1 MRLAMSWGSPAQL
14 DGHASQI
21 RPRPAAWRDAA
32 RAAARR
38 HWLATALLAAG
49 LVLRVLA
56 LVADRP
62 ALLFVDSVR
71 YLYNAYGMDPL
82 GYSGVLRALLFVAN
96 FDTVAVVQHLL
107 GLGMAVVIYLL
118 LLRRGVS
125 RWLAALAIA
134 PVLLDAYQLQ
144 IEQMIMPDT
153 WFEALI
159 VAGLAILLWP
169 ATTVPSGGVARP
181 GGTAE
186 RSGGVAR
193 PGGTAGGSGGVAPPE
208 GTAGPS
214 WRRVV
219 VAGIV
224 LGTSAIVAQVGEA
237 LILPAAIYL
246 LAAGGGWRRA
256 VGQAAAV
263 CASFAL
269 PILVYCTISFVLT
282 GAFDLSDTGATGLY
296 GRMAAAADC
305 ATLKLPA
312 DERTETIH
320 WLVDHGRQTRS
331 ATVRMCPTRAQQA
344 EGRDWLEY
352 SASSPIRPY
361 YNHLPRGEVNSL
373 ITNFNRQVLTQQP
386 LRVAGAYA
394 FDVVK
399 LFALTRNTMPGDTSI
414 SRWQFQTKY
423 TYYPPWVSEAV
434 VRTATSRFGGGK
446 PAVWRPVA
454 AFLRAY
460 QLRGG
465 YTPGP
470 LLALFTVTGLAG
482 SAIALVRR
490 RRLDPATRQLALAC
504 LLCFLSGACVILVSD
519 ALEFSWRY
527 QLPALVTLVPAGALG
542 ISVIARSLGA
552 RRSAT

>member
-14 DGHASQI
+14 DGQDGHTSQVH
-21 RPRPAAWRDAA
+21 PRRAAWRQPAV
-32 RAAARR
+32 ARR
-38 HWLATALLAAG
+38 HWLAITLLAAG

-56 LVADRP
+56 LLAGRP

-71 YLYNAYGMDPL
+71 YLYNAYGQDPV
-82 GYSGVLRALLFVAN
+82 GYSVALKAILFVGNLDLVTA
-96 FDTVAVVQHLL
+96 VQHLL

-118 LLRRGVS
+118 LLRLGGS

-153 WFEALI
+153 LFEALI

-169 ATTVPSGGVARP
+169 RQQAGV
-181 GGTAE
+181 
-186 RSGGVAR
+186 
-193 PGGTAGGSGGVAPPE
+193 
-208 GTAGPS
+208 S
-214 WRRVV
+214 WPRVV
-219 VAGIV
+219 TGGIV
-224 LGTSAIVAQVGEA
+224 LGASATVAQVGEA
-237 LILPAAIYL
+237 LLLPAVIYL
-246 LAAGGGWRRA
+246 LVAGGGWRRA
-256 VGQAAAV
+256 VGQAATV
-263 CASFAL
+263 CASFAV
-269 PILVYCTISFVLT
+269 PILVYCTISFGLT
-282 GAFDLSDTGATGLY
+282 GAFYLSDTGATGLY

-312 DERTETIH
+312 DER
-320 WLVDHGRQTRS
+320 G
-331 ATVRMCPTRAQQA
+331 MCPTRAQQA
-344 EGRDWLEY
+344 EGPDWLEY
-352 SASSPIRPY
+352 SNDSPIRPY
-361 YNHLPRGEVNSL
+361 YNHLPRGEVNRL

-394 FDVVK
+394 FAVVK
-399 LFALTRNTMPGDTSI
+399 PFALTRNTMPGDTSI

-434 VRTATSRFGGGK
+434 VTTTTSRFGGGK

-460 QLRGG
+460 QLHGG

-519 ALEFSWRY
+519 LLEFSWRY

-542 ISVIARSLGA
+542 ISVIARSIKA
-552 RRSAT
+552 RFRPS